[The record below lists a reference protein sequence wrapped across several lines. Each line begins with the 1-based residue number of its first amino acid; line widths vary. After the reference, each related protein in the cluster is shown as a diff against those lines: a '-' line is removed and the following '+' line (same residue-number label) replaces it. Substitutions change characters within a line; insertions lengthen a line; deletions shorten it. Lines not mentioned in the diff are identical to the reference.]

1 MQVSDDLERLRGMV
15 NLSDLI
21 IYHPEVKSFEELLV
35 LVATTARDGARFLN
49 YDIKPDYGDTP
60 KKWQT
65 DLERVFML
73 GGRYLRDRT

>member
-1 MQVSDDLERLRGMV
+1 MSDEMQRLPGMV

-21 IYHPEVKSFEELLV
+21 IYHPEVKSFDDLMV
-35 LVATTARDGARFLN
+35 LVARTAKEGARFLN
-49 YDIKPDYGDTP
+49 YDVKPDYGDTP

-73 GGRYLRDRT
+73 GERYLRDRA

>member
-1 MQVSDDLERLRGMV
+1 MSEDLQRQPGMV

-21 IYHPEVKSFEELLV
+21 IYHPEVKTFEALMR
-35 LVATTARDGARFLN
+35 LVAQTAKEGARFLN
-49 YDIKPDYGDTP
+49 YDVKPDYGDTP

-73 GGRYLRDRT
+73 GERYLRDRT